1 MLSVKSSSGGS
12 ISYSGT
18 SRTLSTCIG
27 ATLKPYKGNN
37 NSQKCHIEI
46 LFCWIITKTGVR
58 SRLYETL
65 IIQTNFVANLETFQ
79 SVQDTVIDPT

>member
-1 MLSVKSSSGGS
+1 MLSVKSSSLAS

-18 SRTLSTCIG
+18 ARTSSTCIG
-27 ATLKPYKGNN
+27 ATLKPDKGNN

-46 LFCWIITKTGVR
+46 LVCWIITKTGVR

-65 IIQTNFVANLETFQ
+65 IIQTIFVANLENFQ
-79 SVQDTVIDPT
+79 PVQEAVTDPT